1 MPEIPVG
8 TYLFP
13 DRVTRP
19 VFQDEII
26 GWQFVLDEYG
36 RRVYGMWLFTE
47 AEWQACTEPDKMLQF
62 LLHRGGANPRKL
74 KLFACACCR
83 RILRFQTDPVS
94 RAAVEAAEE

>member
-1 MPEIPVG
+1 MPLPQDI
-8 TYLFP
+8 
-13 DRVTRP
+13 RP
-19 VFQDEII
+19 VFQDENI

-74 KLFACACCR
+74 KLFACAWSGE
-83 RILRFQTDPVS
+83 PGWAAS
-94 RAAVEAAEE
+94 RCKSRQSAL

>member
-19 VFQDEII
+19 VFQDENI

-74 KLFACACCR
+74 KLFACAWSGE
-83 RILRFQTDPVS
+83 PGWAAS
-94 RAAVEAAEE
+94 RCKSRQSAL